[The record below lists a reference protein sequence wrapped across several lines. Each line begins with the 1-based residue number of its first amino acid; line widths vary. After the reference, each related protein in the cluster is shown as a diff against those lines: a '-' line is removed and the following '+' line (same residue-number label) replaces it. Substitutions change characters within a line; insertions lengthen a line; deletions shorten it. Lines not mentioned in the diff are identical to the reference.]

1 MGLLLKDMTILCAI
15 HILESV
21 DEEERKTGQVSAH
34 RLLLAGVSPVFR
46 KQFFGPMKN
55 TENVVDIKETTIEA
69 FTTMIKYIYMPPVPD
84 SKSVLDGS
92 LR

>member
-34 RLLLAGVSPVFR
+34 RLLLAGVSPVFH
-46 KQFFGPMKN
+46 KQFFGLMKN

-69 FTTMIKYIYMPPVPD
+69 FTTMIKYIYMPPVAD
-84 SKSVLDGS
+84 SKSVMDGS